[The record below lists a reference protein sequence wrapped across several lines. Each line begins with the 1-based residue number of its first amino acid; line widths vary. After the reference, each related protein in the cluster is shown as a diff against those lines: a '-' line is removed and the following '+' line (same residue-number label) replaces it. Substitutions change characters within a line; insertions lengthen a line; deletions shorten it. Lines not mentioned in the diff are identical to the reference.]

1 MPEFEYKPKVDYD
14 YKKVGGLTYSVP
26 IDPKP
31 RKKAPPLVVVMNES
45 CTSCSGSPACQQE
58 CPVDC
63 IHMIYDEDRPVRVYV
78 DNEVC
83 IGCMNCL
90 SRDVRPKDVNKGD
103 VDANIARIN
112 ATDLFQKAGICPWD
126 AIEIHKFDEG
136 EARSHNF
143 YEQPR
148 QVEGD
153 PEPAPSAAK

>member
-1 MPEFEYKPKVDYD
+1 MADYEYKKI
-14 YKKVGGLTYSVP
+14 GGLTYSVP

-45 CTSCSGSPACQQE
+45 CTSCSGSPACMQE

-63 IHMIYDEDRPVRVYV
+63 IHLVYDEDRPVRVYV

-103 VDANIARIN
+103 VDENIRRIN
-112 ATDLFQKAGICPWD
+112 STDLFQKAGICPWD
-126 AIEIHKFDEG
+126 AIEIQKFDEG
-136 EARSHNF
+136 VERSGEF
-143 YEQPR
+143 YAQPLKA
-148 QVEGD
+148 EPD
-153 PEPAPSAAK
+153 PEPESAR